1 MSTRTN
7 FLYFLWSF
15 VWHRWS
21 QNFPLW
27 EEHYYEKLT
36 SATGMGFMKS
46 WQKLKKEERMINLTK
61 KLVDVDCGRRLWT
74 VPFTE
79 LMSDSAEGS
88 TFWRCYIQKVLP
100 FYKDHFWFILFLTML
115 VLAKTNNIRKQRSKG
130 ALRKNCS
137 DNMQQ
142 ICRRTPIPKCDFNKV
157 ALQPYWNRTSVWLFS
172 CKVAVCFQNT
182 FSEEHLWTAASEY
195 ILC

>member
-1 MSTRTN
+1 
-7 FLYFLWSF
+7 
-15 VWHRWS
+15 
-21 QNFPLW
+21 
-27 EEHYYEKLT
+27 
-36 SATGMGFMKS
+36 MKS
-46 WQKLKKEERMINLTK
+46 WRQLLGWDSWKVDKNWKRRKGWSIWPKSWWTSI
-61 KLVDVDCGRRLWT
+61 VDVDCGRRLWT